1 MWIPVK
7 TTSAVC
13 ERFGVPPR
21 ANFMKLKPVAAAE
34 LFVFAYQHALNKHEA
49 ERGNHAIHARDAR
62 ERAVIVLR
70 LLAGEDEWGDGYE
83 RKLDD
88 CFEMNDG
95 DAVCGWLIEFAEA
108 DPRIHRL
115 LFNHYNCGQ
124 SFQKHWAKYRNAH
137 RAGELALA

>member
-1 MWIPVK
+1 MP
-7 TTSAVC
+7 
-13 ERFGVPPR
+13 
-21 ANFMKLKPVAAAE
+21 AE
-34 LFVFAYQHALNKHEA
+34 DVRQETGRSNIYPMRRSKQFEAHDCTGQWRVGRTGKDRHEA